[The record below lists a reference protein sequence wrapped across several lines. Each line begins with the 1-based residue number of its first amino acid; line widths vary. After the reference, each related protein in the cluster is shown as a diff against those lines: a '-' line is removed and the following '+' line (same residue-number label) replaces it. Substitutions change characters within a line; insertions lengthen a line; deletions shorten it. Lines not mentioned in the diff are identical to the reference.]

1 MNGLSDL
8 QIEHVCIMLRLGFG
22 LQDIGVRSS
31 IVTEAEARS
40 VLEDARRNDWIGEIY
55 PKREKA
61 A

>member
-1 MNGLSDL
+1 
-8 QIEHVCIMLRLGFG
+8 MLRLGFG